1 VDVVLARELR
11 DRSAAPDRISAGS
24 GPVIPLIQP
33 FDILFEREL
42 PTYKLPAD
50 LQHLYGR
57 LGFSTPVI
65 YSNFVSSLDG
75 VVTLG
80 SQPSAG
86 STISGKYPAD
96 RFLMGLLRACAD
108 AVVIGA
114 GTLRATPGHLWTP
127 AHVYPSLA
135 TEFTALRS
143 SLGRSPEPALVL
155 LTASGQIDFSHP
167 ALVKGAMVVTTAAG
181 AEKMRGR
188 LPHSCEVITMGQ
200 GEKLDL
206 GLTIGELRRRGLQV
220 LLTEGGPHVLG
231 QLIEGEL
238 LDEAFLTVSP
248 VLAGRRDAGAP
259 GERPSPRNAG
269 SGDRLGMVE
278 GIELLPNAGAWG
290 RLLSA
295 RRHGDYLFLR
305 YSFGKP

>member
-1 VDVVLARELR
+1 VHADAWRARGPLAHLDVVLARKLR
-11 DRSAAPDRISAGS
+11 DRPAAPDRIPAGS
-24 GPVIPLIQP
+24 GSVIPLIQP
-33 FDILFEREL
+33 FDILFEADL
-42 PTYKLPAD
+42 PAYKLPAD

-57 LGFSTPVI
+57 LGFSTPVV
-65 YSNFVSSLDG
+65 YSNFVSSVDG

-80 SQPSAG
+80 SKPSAG
-86 STISGKYPAD
+86 SIISGKYAAD

-155 LTASGQIDFSHP
+155 LTASGKIDFSHP
-167 ALVKGAMVVTTAAG
+167 ALVRGAMVVTTTAG
-181 AEKMRGR
+181 AEKIRDR
-188 LPHSCEVITMGQ
+188 LPPKSEVIAMGK
-200 GEKLDL
+200 GKTLDL
-206 GLTIGELRRRGLQV
+206 GKTIGELRSRGLQV

-231 QLIEGEL
+231 QLIEGDL
-238 LDEAFLTVSP
+238 LDEAFLTIAP
-248 VLAGRRDAGAP
+248 VAAGRGD
-259 GERPSPRNAG
+259 ER
-269 SGDRLGMVE
+269 RLGMVE
-278 GIELLPNAGAWG
+278 GIELLPDAGAWG

-305 YSFGKP
+305 YAFGKP